1 MTVLLA
7 QRPYIGK
14 SEAQAAAEAEARPE
28 RSPQARSAF
37 GIRPPLPVLRFREL
51 HDALAWFKD
60 AWQDALSRVDRLH
73 EGWSTVEPGDHN
85 GGPAWTD
92 RFARFVVQGAESYDP
107 LRMAWAR
114 MRFHGGL
121 QERTGAAFLFLLAC
135 RDFDLRSSGM
145 AMFGHCVCPQ
155 VHLPR
160 CTCTDPERGRHQHG
174 PCPTPTQPLFEEYVG
189 WVALCAI
196 SRLRDLVETPPEPRE
211 VAQPGWMRRIGY
223 QARDRGVAEG

>member
-1 MTVLLA
+1 MTLLLA
-7 QRPYIGK
+7 QRPYIGP
-14 SEAQAAAEAEARPE
+14 SESQSAAEAARPA
-28 RSPQARSAF
+28 RSPAARSAF
-37 GIRPPLPVLRFREL
+37 GIRPPLPVIRFREL
-51 HDALAWFKD
+51 HDAIAWFRD
-60 AWQDALSRVDRLH
+60 AWQDVLSRVDRLH

-114 MRFHGGL
+114 MRFSGGL
-121 QERTGAAFLFLLAC
+121 QERTGAAFLFVLAC

-160 CTCTDPERGRHQHG
+160 CTCADPERGRHRHG
-174 PCPTPTQPLFEEYVG
+174 PCPTPAQPLFEEYVG

-196 SRLRDLVETPPEPRE
+196 SRLRDLVEAPPEPRE
-211 VAQPGWMRRIGY
+211 VEQPGWMRRMGY
-223 QARDRGVAEG
+223 QARDRGVAGG